1 MEKTHSTFPAKIP
14 SNQWEKYL
22 KWFVFGT
29 SILFLSYK
37 LLTFNRYNE
46 IADYWQHM
54 PLTRFY
60 WLIGVFALMPLNW
73 LFEAIKWK
81 KLTSSIETLTLRT
94 SLKAVLAGMSTG
106 FFTPNRVGELVGRIL
121 FLKPANRKSG
131 ATLSIVNSLTQNLVM
146 IVWGVPA
153 CLVFF
158 TATTGQIETKIAQ
171 FILLLIS
178 VGVVLG
184 VLYYALPTISQRL
197 TGSNIS
203 AKIGSFISCLSAY
216 SKKDL
221 SQIIGISSLRYLIF
235 ATQFYF
241 MLLFFNVQLELWQAF
256 ISIPASYLFVTF
268 TPSVAF
274 SEAAVRSS
282 YAVLF
287 VGAFSGQILG
297 ITLAGVSIWA
307 VNYII
312 PIALGV
318 IAIMRRRS

>member
-1 MEKTHSTFPAKIP
+1 MEKTHSPFPSKTATKRWD
-14 SNQWEKYL
+14 NYL
-22 KWFVFGT
+22 KWLILVA

-37 LLTFNRYNE
+37 LLTFNRYDE
-46 IADYWQHM
+46 LAYYWQHI
-54 PLTRFY
+54 PFTRFY
-60 WLIGVFALMPLNW
+60 WLIGVFAFMPLNW
-73 LFEAIKWK
+73 MFEAIKWK
-81 KLTSSIETLTLRT
+81 KLTSRIESLTLKT

-121 FLKPANRKSG
+121 FLKPPNRKSG
-131 ATLSIVNSLTQNLVM
+131 ATMSIVNSLTQNLVM
-146 IVWGVPA
+146 IIWGVPA

-158 TATTGQIETKIAQ
+158 TSTTGQIETEMAQ
-171 FILLLIS
+171 FILVLIS
-178 VGVVLG
+178 VGVLLG
-184 VLYYALPTISQRL
+184 VLYYALPTLSQRL

-203 AKIGSFISCLSAY
+203 EKIGSFITCLSAY

-221 SQIIGISSLRYLIF
+221 SQIIGISSLRYF
-235 ATQFYF
+235 VFVSQFYF
-241 MLLFFNVQLELWQAF
+241 MLRFFNVQLELWQAF

-274 SEAAVRSS
+274 SEAAIRSS

-318 IAIMRRRS
+318 IAIMRRRN